1 MRKAA
6 GYVAILMSIA
16 VLFLATSGAT
26 TAYAG
31 GGNGGSPP
39 GNNGVVKVISD
50 PGDSQNDPDNDPH
63 VCLFHLYGFNFDA
76 NSSGTWHIDPWPP
89 DGGPLTAEQRDG
101 TWKAFKGGDK
111 SKDWQFNA
119 YPRQPFPNG
128 HYKLTVKQTN
138 GMTPG
143 GDNS

>member
-1 MRKAA
+1 MGLRCFHQAPPEASRVRYRIGRGSVTGIQSGGATPAFAAAEGFVPISQERQCGETMRKAA

-76 NSSGTWHIDPWPP
+76 NSSGTWHIDP
-89 DGGPLTAEQRDG
+89 
-101 TWKAFKGGDK
+101 
-111 SKDWQFNA
+111 
-119 YPRQPFPNG
+119 
-128 HYKLTVKQTN
+128 
-138 GMTPG
+138 
-143 GDNS
+143 